1 MFKYT
6 LIYLLLTISLSAQT
20 KQKIVGVYTENSA
33 YCGGARPSQEIL
45 ADLERPIPTANK
57 VLYLKKGSSNIT
69 KQKKLIKVITNAN
82 GQFNFLLA
90 PGKYCIVGSDKID
103 TKYFQLLVTKYSKDS
118 KTYKAIDKKCL
129 TEWLMEPLHSFEVKS
144 SNNDTIKIHYTKPCD
159 WNSIPCA
166 QFTGAIPP

>member
-1 MFKYT
+1 MFRYN
-6 LIYLLLTISLSAQT
+6 LIYVLLTFGLNAQT
-20 KQKIVGVYTENSA
+20 KQKIVGVYTESYA

-45 ADLERPIPTANK
+45 DNAEKAIPTANK
-57 VLYLKKGSSNIT
+57 ILYLKKGSSNIV
-69 KQKKLIKVITNAN
+69 KQKIVFKVITDAN
-82 GQFNFLLA
+82 GQFSFLLS

-103 TKYFQLLVTKYSKDS
+103 TKYFQLLSTKYARDS

-129 TEWLMEPLHSFEVKS
+129 INWLAEPLYGFEVKT

-166 QFTGAIPP
+166 QFTGAVPP